1 MKNIPIELLKNPS
14 IQRFEGDEYI
24 VMTDFGSLGGSTSF
38 ERAKAVVD
46 WLKEAIFQL
55 EKTELFPRIYN
66 HPINGLNSPE
76 TGGDI
81 PA

>member
-1 MKNIPIELLKNPS
+1 MENIPIKLLQNPS

-24 VMTDFGSLGGSTSF
+24 VMTDFGALGGSTSF

-55 EKTELFPRIYN
+55 EKTELSPGIYN
-66 HPINGLNSPE
+66 HPIEGLNSPI
-76 TGGDI
+76 TGGDY